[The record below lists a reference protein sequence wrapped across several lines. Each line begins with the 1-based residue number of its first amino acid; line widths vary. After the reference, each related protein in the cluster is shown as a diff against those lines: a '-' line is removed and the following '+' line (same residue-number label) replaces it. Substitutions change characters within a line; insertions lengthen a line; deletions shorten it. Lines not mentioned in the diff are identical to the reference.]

1 MTDLSPETNPVGK
14 HKAELPDANNPNLE
28 AEKPENGDALLETIE
43 GGIDDARERRD
54 EITDHTARA
63 IARAISNALGDDGR
77 ALGEFA
83 CTGSGSYTAL
93 SDEFLDL
100 YNDPTTPA
108 QVRTWIDW
116 LGTHLVS
123 RDFPDTSRQ
132 YIGSGPNPDL
142 SRLLIPEW
150 HQLGNDRELIYL
162 PATKT
167 GDDDIQELTV
177 GLTTLIEKHGDSLRA
192 FLRLPD
198 VDASSADMIESFEQ
212 NFCGTYLDMKDVVLN
227 LTEMSDWETELQQWA
242 MERGIAGAVYIDRA
256 AIEEQAREVY
266 DIVELE
272 GRCHVFYR

>member
-1 MTDLSPETNPVGK
+1 MTDLSPETNPLGK
-14 HKAELPDANNPNLE
+14 HKAELPDADKPNLE
-28 AEKPENGDALLETIE
+28 AEKPENGHALLETIE
-43 GGIDDARERRD
+43 GGIDAARERQAD
-54 EITDHTARA
+54 ITEHTARA
-63 IARAISNALGDDGR
+63 IARAVANALGDYGR
-77 ALGEFA
+77 TLDEFA
-83 CTGSGSYTAL
+83 RVGSGSYATVSEEL
-93 SDEFLDL
+93 LEV

-116 LGTHLVS
+116 LGTYLVM

-132 YIGSGPNPDL
+132 YIGSGPDPDL

-150 HQLGNDRELIYL
+150 PKLGEEHELIYV

-167 GDDDIQELTV
+167 GDDIQELTA
-177 GLTTLIEKHGDSLRA
+177 GLVTLIEKHGDSLRA

-198 VDASSADMIESFEQ
+198 VDATSPNLLESFEQ
-212 NFCGTYLDMKDVVLN
+212 TFCGTYLDMDDVVLN
-227 LTEMSDWETELQQWA
+227 VTEMSDWETELQQWA

-256 AIEEQAREVY
+256 AIEEQTREVY